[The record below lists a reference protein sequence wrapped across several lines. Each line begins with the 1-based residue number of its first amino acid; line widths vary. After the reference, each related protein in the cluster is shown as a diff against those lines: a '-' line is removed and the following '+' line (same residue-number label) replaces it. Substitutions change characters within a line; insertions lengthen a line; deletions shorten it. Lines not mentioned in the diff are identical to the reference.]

1 MEIIKLKLSELRSP
15 EINVRKHTQLQI
27 KEFARSLQKF
37 GQVRP
42 IVIDEK
48 NVVYCGNCLVEA
60 AKSIGWEIVDCY
72 KIEGLSESDKKKLM
86 IADNKI
92 YTLGHDDYGAI
103 NDILGNLDD
112 FDVPGFDTKTLET
125 MFGDLEKDLDDFGIL
140 DKEEKDKIDRQK
152 EIKQDNI
159 EKSKRQESRQEENGQ
174 SYQYEQTNNTDGS
187 ENIVRSKD
195 EEPVGDADMTTVH
208 ENNGRRKV
216 VCPHC
221 GGEVFVD

>member
-1 MEIIKLKLSELRSP
+1 MKIIKLKLSELRSP
-15 EINVRKHTQLQI
+15 EINVRKHTQIQI

-48 NVVYCGNCLVEA
+48 NVVYCGNGLVEA
-60 AKSIGWEIVDCY
+60 AESLGWESVDCY

-92 YTLGHDDYGAI
+92 YTLGHDDYEAI

-112 FDVPGFDTKTLET
+112 FDVPGFDTQTLET

-140 DKEEKDKIDRQK
+140 DKGEKDKIDRQK
-152 EIKQDNI
+152 QIKQDNV
-159 EKSKRQESRQEENGQ
+159 EKFNQQENRQEENNQ
-174 SYQYEQTNNTDGS
+174 SSQYEQINDSG
-187 ENIVRSKD
+187 NIVRSK
-195 EEPVGDADMTTVH
+195 EEIVGDADGTPVH
-208 ENNGRRKV
+208 ENNERRKV
-216 VCPHC
+216 ICPHC